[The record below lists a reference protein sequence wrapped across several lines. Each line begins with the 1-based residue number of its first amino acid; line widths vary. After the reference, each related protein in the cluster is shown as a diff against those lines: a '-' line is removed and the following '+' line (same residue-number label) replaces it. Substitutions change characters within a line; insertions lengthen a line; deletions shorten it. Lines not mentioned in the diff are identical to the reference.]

1 MNRVINYKKLKNETE
16 TIMGLGDVLNI
27 IEVNLGPE
35 VVNALLD
42 FQAEEEK
49 EASSKGPDITNYIED
64 GIWSE
69 QIEESGVIQ
78 AIVEMVIAD
87 LDSQGYIKKN
97 KSMDEFSYEDIYYRE
112 LIDEKLSPGLMKYFE
127 Y

>member
-1 MNRVINYKKLKNETE
+1 MNRVISYKKLKNETE

-42 FQAEEEK
+42 FQAEELK
-49 EASSKGPDITNYIED
+49 EEISNGPDITNYIED

-78 AIVEMVIAD
+78 AIVGMVIAD

-97 KSMDEFSYEDIYYRE
+97 KSFDKFSYEDIYYRE
-112 LIDEKLSPGLMKYFE
+112 LIDEKLSPVLMKYFE